1 LSKEQLLALEKER
14 NDLSYRTGKVVTLEE
29 FQKALMKEQ
38 WFAGQQSLLN
48 RQPPTEYDV
57 VRKAAF
63 DGTLHNLWKGN
74 K

>member
-38 WFAGQQSLLN
+38 WFAGQQSLL
-48 RQPPTEYDV
+48 
-57 VRKAAF
+57 K
-63 DGTLHNLWKGN
+63 GTK
-74 K
+74 